1 MGLTFAP
8 YSRTIFL
15 RDACG
20 RELRAEFGT
29 RFAARMPA

>member
-1 MGLTFAP
+1 
-8 YSRTIFL
+8 L